1 MLFALILYGQPGVYA
16 WMKIY
21 VLNTLK
27 INLIY
32 FLLPSKY
39 SQDLMDIK
47 WKQGMYIVT
56 HLHFILIIYG
66 IQLN

>member
-47 WKQGMYIVT
+47 W
-56 HLHFILIIYG
+56 
-66 IQLN
+66 